1 MDPLLRQLVHVFSD
15 EVNEQAQ
22 RITELLMAMEKDP
35 TRVPTDIEELFREAH
50 SLKGSSSS
58 LGVRELEILA
68 HTLEE
73 ALTPVRRGQATF
85 TAILVDASLKSMDA
99 ARLRAA
105 GLVAD
110 NGDGMAE
117 VETAIGELTTLVAS
131 HEPGAPEQPA
141 RSDASTT
148 APTASVTPS
157 DEAQGSAISAATSDG
172 ENLTIRI
179 AGKQLLGLERRV
191 NELRGVR
198 GRLDHRTTA
207 ASLVTQTLERMWQE
221 ARAET
226 GAQQR
231 ADALYQLLRLAGGLR
246 RDLVD
251 DAELVQA
258 AALELD
264 EDLRSMRMVPAA
276 NLHETL
282 RRAVREACRRTGK
295 DTALNF
301 TGSDTQLDRRLLEQL
316 KGPLVHLVRN
326 AVDHGIEPAEV
337 REAVSKSTQATV
349 TVSVEQRGREILI
362 EVRDDGR
369 GIDVTAVR
377 ANAVERGFVTEA
389 VAQTLSDEAVYEL
402 LFRSGLSTAE
412 TVTELSGR
420 GVGLDVVRD
429 AVLRLHGRVE
439 ISSVPGAG
447 TTIHLAVPLTVAAS
461 EMMIIEES
469 HRPFALP
476 QSSLEQILRVRSD
489 EIYAVGNRMHYRLD
503 GQPLPVVRLAPLLG
517 LVERQRQSAK
527 RTVAIVR
534 AGGARI
540 ALICDRLLGTRDL
553 VLRPLPIELQSL
565 QLLNAAAILPNG
577 QAVFVLSARELIV
590 SAAQLPPTAPS
601 PAGVRQE
608 TVLVADDSITTRA
621 LLRTTLEASGFRVR
635 TASDGDEALR
645 LALAE
650 PFDLVLSDVRM
661 PRLDGFTLTTR
672 LGADSR
678 TASTPV
684 VLFSSLDSDEDRRRG
699 AACGAR
705 AYVTKSGFERD
716 QLVEVVTRLI
726 RGAP

>member
-1 MDPLLRQLVHVFSD
+1 MDALLRQLVHVFSD

-22 RITELLMAMEKDP
+22 RITELLMAMEKDAA
-35 TRVPTDIEELFREAH
+35 RVPTDIEELFREAH

-58 LGVRELEILA
+58 LGVRELEMLA

-73 ALTPVRRGQATF
+73 TLTPVRRGQAEL
-85 TAILVDASLKSMDA
+85 TAVLVDASLKAMDA

-110 NGDGMAE
+110 NGGGLAE
-117 VETAIGELTTLVAS
+117 VETAIGELSTLVALS
-131 HEPGAPEQPA
+131 PSVEAPIRA
-141 RSDASTT
+141 TST
-148 APTASVTPS
+148 AAAPS
-157 DEAQGSAISAATSDG
+157 DDLTSGTAAISAAAASDG
-172 ENLTIRI
+172 ESLTVRV

-207 ASLVTQTLERMWQE
+207 ATLVTQTLERMWQE
-221 ARAET
+221 ARGES
-226 GAQQR
+226 GAQKR

-246 RDLVD
+246 RDLAD
-251 DAELVQA
+251 DAELVQT

-295 DTALNF
+295 DAALSF

-316 KGPLVHLVRN
+316 KGPMVHMVRN
-326 AVDHGIEPAEV
+326 AVDHGIEPGEV
-337 REAVSKSTQATV
+337 REAVSKTTQATV

-377 ANAVERGFVTEA
+377 ANAVERGFVSAAEA
-389 VAQTLSDEAVYEL
+389 HALSDEQVYEL
-402 LFRSGLSTAE
+402 LFRSGLSTAD

-439 ISSVPGAG
+439 VSSVPGAG

-476 QSSLEQILRVRSD
+476 QSSLEQILRVRSE
-489 EIYAVGNRMHYRLD
+489 EIYPVGNRMHYRLD

-534 AGGARI
+534 AGGVRV

-577 QAVFVLSARELIV
+577 QAVFVLSARELV
-590 SAAQLPPTAPS
+590 VTAGQLPPSAPS
-601 PAGVRQE
+601 TTRQE

-672 LGADSR
+672 LGADAR
-678 TASTPV
+678 TRDTPV

-699 AACGAR
+699 AASGAR
-705 AYVTKSGFERD
+705 AYLTKSSFERE

-726 RGAP
+726 RGSP